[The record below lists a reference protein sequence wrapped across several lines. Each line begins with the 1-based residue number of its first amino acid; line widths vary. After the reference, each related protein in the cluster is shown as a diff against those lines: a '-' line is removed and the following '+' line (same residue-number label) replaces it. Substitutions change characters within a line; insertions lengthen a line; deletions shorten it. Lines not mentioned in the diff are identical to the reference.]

1 MRKLL
6 MERVSGGGLSAK
18 FSAGPQDQLPYYLME
33 EMMNTDDHTDT
44 LVSMA
49 LSVDEFFEFVLSRMQ
64 DELDSG
70 RPRHTLGR
78 ALLE

>member
-1 MRKLL
+1 
-6 MERVSGGGLSAK
+6 
-18 FSAGPQDQLPYYLME
+18 ME